1 MWDLLKTNRGE
12 CSRFLDSI
20 EGTAS
25 ADALSPALAEHAA
38 SCKDCRAAADE
49 LFASRALLK
58 ALPREMEVSRP
69 WFAPRVMAAIAA
81 RESELRRSFD
91 AWTAVPRLAAKLT
104 WVSALALLLTS
115 TWLMGRPPATP
126 ARPVLTDLTG
136 EPVIE
141 SAPAPVS
148 NDEVLVSLTEKA
160 Q

>member
-1 MWDLLKTNRGE
+1 MWSLLRKNRGE
-12 CSRFLDSI
+12 CSRFVESI
-20 EGTAS
+20 ESTAG

-38 SCKDCRAAADE
+38 WCKDCRAAMDDV
-49 LFASRALLK
+49 LASRALLK
-58 ALPREMEVSRP
+58 ALPRQAEVARP

-115 TWLMGRPPATP
+115 TWLMGRPAATP
-126 ARPVLTDLTG
+126 VRPALTDLAG

-141 SAPAPVS
+141 STPAPVS